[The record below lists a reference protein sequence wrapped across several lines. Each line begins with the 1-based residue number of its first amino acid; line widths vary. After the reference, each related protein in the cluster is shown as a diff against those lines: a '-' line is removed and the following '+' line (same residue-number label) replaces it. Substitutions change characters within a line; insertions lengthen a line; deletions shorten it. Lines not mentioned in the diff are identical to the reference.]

1 MPTRIRK
8 INLISQ
14 HNRIGLSLMDLVVIF
29 MDESNAICKN
39 KSIAKEVALE
49 SLRDYIKKNVSNV
62 KIIVRK
68 R

>member
-1 MPTRIRK
+1 MAARRCK

-14 HNRIGLSLMDLVVIF
+14 HHRIGLTLMDLVAIF
-29 MDESNAICKN
+29 MDEACTVCRN
-39 KSIAKEVALE
+39 KSIARNVALE

>member
-1 MPTRIRK
+1 MPTRLGK
-8 INLISQ
+8 INLVSQ
-14 HNRIGLSLMDLVVIF
+14 HYRIGLTLMDLVTIF

-39 KSIAKEVALE
+39 KSIAKEIALE